1 MVRGRVVFVV
11 LRSGDDDHGTDEP
24 GSALPLARFLPGY
37 SRDLTG
43 LDDQGA
49 VETGGGRINPLPPRT
64 FSFLGASR
72 PNRPRTR
79 RRPRPRF
86 GALEWL
92 RFCGQVFKSIF
103 APEGTDFVPK
113 GLQDSARGFNTG
125 YG

>member
-1 MVRGRVVFVV
+1 VVRGRVVFVV

-64 FSFLGASR
+64 FPFGSFATKSSSYSSSIWSPVIGVASI
-72 PNRPRTR
+72 
-79 RRPRPRF
+79 
-86 GALEWL
+86 L
-92 RFCGQVFKSIF
+92 RIGVQIDFCPQN
-103 APEGTDFVPK
+103 TDFVPK
-113 GLQDSARGFNTG
+113 GL
-125 YG
+125 

>member
-24 GSALPLARFLPGY
+24 GSPLPLARFLPGY

-49 VETGGGRINPLPPRT
+49 IETGGGRINPLPPRT
-64 FSFLGASR
+64 FPLGASR

-79 RRPRPRF
+79 RRRTRF
-86 GALEWL
+86 GA
-92 RFCGQVFKSIF
+92 Q
-103 APEGTDFVPK
+103 
-113 GLQDSARGFNTG
+113 
-125 YG
+125 